1 MGGTGGG
8 IYEILQIRANEA
20 HLIGAV
26 QGGFHLCVPAQGE
39 KWLRIEASSKAG
51 GGHFTRYL
59 LQYRKHEYAEVRN
72 EEHDYIAQ
80 KATVRR
86 NIAEP

>member
-8 IYEILQIRANEA
+8 TYEILQIRAKKA

-26 QGGFHLCVPAQGE
+26 QGGFHLCVPAKGQ
-39 KWLRIEASSKAG
+39 KWLRIEGSSKAG

-59 LQYRKHEYAEVRN
+59 LQFTKHEYETVRN
-72 EEHDYIAQ
+72 EDHDYIA
-80 KATVRR
+80 KNATVR
-86 NIAEP
+86 